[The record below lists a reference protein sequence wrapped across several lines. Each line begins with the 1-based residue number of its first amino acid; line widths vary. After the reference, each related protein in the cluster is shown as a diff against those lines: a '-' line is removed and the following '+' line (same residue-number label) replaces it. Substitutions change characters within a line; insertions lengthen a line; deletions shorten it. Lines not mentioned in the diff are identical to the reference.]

1 MRTVITSPITAI
13 VLIILVVLVAFALFG
28 NLQKLGAR
36 DEELQRLQA
45 RLSDIQQENAA
56 IEENIT
62 SLETEEAIEAEA
74 RQRLNLKKEGEE
86 VVVVVP
92 KEGERAETLSD
103 EEFLRQYEQ
112 AQQTEE
118 APRQEGMNF
127 VEWVRQILSGVLGGR
142 EEVIE

>member
-13 VLIILVVLVAFALFG
+13 VLIVLVVLVAFALFG

-45 RLSDIQQENAA
+45 RLADVQEENAA

-62 SLETEEAIEAEA
+62 SLEGEAAIESEA

-92 KEGERAETLSD
+92 KEGERTQTLSD
-103 EEFLRQYEQ
+103 EEFLRQYEE
-112 AQQTEE
+112 ARRPEE
-118 APRQEGMNF
+118 EPRQERGSL
-127 VEWVRQILSGVLGGR
+127 VEWVREVLDGVLGGR

>member
-13 VLIILVVLVAFALFG
+13 VLIVLVVLVAFALFG

-45 RLSDIQQENAA
+45 RLADIQQENAA
-56 IEENIT
+56 IEANIT
-62 SLETEEAIEAEA
+62 SLETEAAIEAEA
-74 RQRLNLKKEGEE
+74 RQRLNLKKQGEE

-92 KEGERAETLSD
+92 KEGERAQTLSD

-118 APRQEGMNF
+118 APRQEEMNF

>member
-13 VLIILVVLVAFALFG
+13 VLIVLVVLVAFALFG

-45 RLSDIQQENAA
+45 RLADIQQENAA

-62 SLETEEAIEAEA
+62 SLETEAAIEAEA
-74 RQRLNLKKEGEE
+74 RQRLNLKKQGEE

-92 KEGERAETLSD
+92 KEGERAQTLSD

-118 APRQEGMNF
+118 APRQEEMNF